1 MQTRAGILSD
11 GASGPYSSTHSLFK
25 SMQAM
30 ERANMTDPSKCYF
43 IDDNRKNVDA
53 AQVLNW
59 GHCVHFCEKGL
70 EAMEGG
76 RIKEIDDAREPGS
89 LDNDVTQ
96 VQTLEDLRKV
106 WPEIFKDHLQ

>member
-53 AQVLNW
+53 ARVLNW